1 MELISYGAIT
11 EDFKDITKLKRYLK
25 NINNK
30 QSNEIRLDCYSFIN
44 DREIIYRLFE
54 KLKLPVPLAFEIFK
68 PSDNYPPHVDE
79 GGISYFI
86 PLESGTFFIGNINY
100 PIVPFVLYA
109 FNDGIPHNS
118 NFCSIMLK

>member
-1 MELISYGAIT
+1 MILISYGAIT
-11 EDFKDITKLKRYLK
+11 EDFKDIARLKKRLK

-30 QSNEIRLDCYSFIN
+30 QSNEIRLDCYSFLD
-44 DREIIYRLFE
+44 DRDIICRLFE
-54 KLKLPVPLAFEIFK
+54 KLKLPAPLAFEIFK
-68 PSDNYPPHVDE
+68 PSENYPPHTD
-79 GGISYFI
+79 GGNTSYFI

-100 PIVPFVLYA
+100 PIVPFVLYS